1 MFSTSFG
8 NDILTLL
15 TPFFLSGLYFSSSII
30 SNSIKEG
37 FKSMI
42 LEIRGQEVKTK
53 STIPSEIR
61 KFICIFKSENSFID
75 IDVTIE
81 NFGSIKSIAA
91 LNSIIQ
97 TLFEEKL

>member
-15 TPFFLSGLYFSSSII
+15 TPFFLSGLSFIIVFNIKSIN

-61 KFICIFKSENSFID
+61 DFICIFKSENGFID
-75 IDVTIE
+75 IDVSID
-81 NFGSIKSIAA
+81 NFGNIKSSIK
-91 LNSIIQ
+91 LGYPN
-97 TLFEEKL
+97 FV